1 LSQAPGTADRT
12 GRNGASARS
21 RYLSSMDGTSLLLGL
36 LAGTIAG
43 AAAMAFLHRGKVSA
57 EIEALRTKNEADRL
71 EGKREL
77 AEKDKQVQDLNDR
90 AGALNNQ
97 LGTEQERNRGLLE
110 KLERQQAETAALNE
124 RMTKEFRQVASTL
137 LEEKGKQLTDHQED
151 RLKLLLGPFGE
162 KIKEFQGQVR
172 EAYEKEGRERFALKG
187 EVAKLVEQN
196 QRLSQEADN
205 LTRALKGDHQSQGA
219 WGEMILEKL
228 LEDSGLVKGQEYTM
242 QESTTQADGTRL
254 RPDAVILLPEGK
266 QLIVDSKVSL
276 LHYDQFCAAADD
288 NERARLLRLHV
299 ESMRT
304 HAKGLSEKDYTKLY
318 GANSVDFVLM
328 FVPIE
333 PAFLL
338 ALRER
343 PQIFQEAY
351 DRQVVMVT
359 HSTLM
364 ATLRT
369 VHGLWKNERIA
380 RNHLAIAE
388 RAGAL
393 YDKFVGFTES
403 LGLIGKHVNNARES
417 YEKAVGQLSDGRGS
431 LVRQVEMLKELGAKT
446 SQSIHPK
453 LIERSQEEHPH
464 A

>member
-1 LSQAPGTADRT
+1 
-12 GRNGASARS
+12 
-21 RYLSSMDGTSLLLGL
+21 MDGTSLLLGL

-77 AEKDKQVQDLNDR
+77 AEKDKVVQGLNDR

-110 KLERQQAETAALNE
+110 KLERQQAETEALNE
-124 RMTKEFRQVASTL
+124 RMTKEFRQVASAL

-162 KIKEFQGQVR
+162 KIREFQGQVR